1 MSYSNIT
8 NPVNYQLQAFGQ
20 KGFRVVTSSFSPVS
34 EEYYRALTV
43 TSDAVVTVTS
53 EEGDNLSAVTLLAGS
68 TIYGLFSAVS
78 VSSGTVIAYIA

>member
-34 EEYYRALTV
+34 GEYYRALTV

-78 VSSGTVIAYIA
+78 VSSGTGIAYIA